1 MSRRDDRVSLVDML
15 IYAKEAIAL
24 SSGTSLDDVVEDRV
38 MQLALQKLVEI
49 VGEAANRV
57 SEETQQKH
65 TAIPWPQ
72 IIGLRN
78 RLVHGYDDV
87 NLDILWK
94 IIQNDLPPLIGQL
107 QAIVGEEPSDTERLN
122 YEQGSGRR

>member
-15 IYAKEAIAL
+15 IHAKEAVAL
-24 SSGTSLDDVVEDRV
+24 SGETSLNDLIEDRV

-49 VGEAANRV
+49 VDEAANRV
-57 SEETQQKH
+57 SEATQQCH
-65 TAIPWPQ
+65 QEIPWLQ

-78 RLVHGYDDV
+78 RLVHGYYDA

-94 IIQNDLPPLIGQL
+94 IIQNDLPPLIEQL
-107 QAIVGEEPSDTERLN
+107 QAIVGEEA
-122 YEQGSGRR
+122 

>member
-1 MSRRDDRVSLVDML
+1 MSKRDDRVSLVDML
-15 IYAKEAIAL
+15 IYAEEAVVL
-24 SSGTSLDDVVEDRV
+24 SSATSLNDLIEDRM
-38 MQLALQKLVEI
+38 MQLALQKLIEI

-57 SEETQQKH
+57 SEETQQCYQEV
-65 TAIPWPQ
+65 PWPQ

-94 IIQNDLPPLIGQL
+94 IIQNDLPPLIEQL
-107 QAIVGEEPSDTERLN
+107 RAIVGEES
-122 YEQGSGRR
+122 

>member
-15 IYAKEAIAL
+15 IHAKEAVAL
-24 SSGTSLDDVVEDRV
+24 SGETSLNDLIEDRV

-57 SEETQQKH
+57 SEETQQRH
-65 TAIPWPQ
+65 QEIPWPQ

-78 RLVHGYDDV
+78 RLVHGYYDI
-87 NLDILWK
+87 NLDILWQ
-94 IIQNDLPPLIGQL
+94 IIQNDLPPLTERL
-107 QAIVGEEPSDTERLN
+107 KAIVGEEA
-122 YEQGSGRR
+122 

>member
-15 IYAKEAIAL
+15 IYAKEAVAL
-24 SSGTSLDDVVEDRV
+24 SSGTSLDDVVKDRV

-65 TAIPWPQ
+65 TAIPWP
-72 IIGLRN
+72 
-78 RLVHGYDDV
+78 RLSVCATG
-87 NLDILWK
+87 
-94 IIQNDLPPLIGQL
+94 
-107 QAIVGEEPSDTERLN
+107 
-122 YEQGSGRR
+122 

>member
-15 IYAKEAIAL
+15 IHAKEAVAL
-24 SSGTSLDDVVEDRV
+24 SGETSLNDLIEDRV
-38 MQLALQKLVEI
+38 MQLALRKLVEI

-57 SEETQQKH
+57 SEETQQRH
-65 TAIPWPQ
+65 QEIPWPQ

-87 NLDILWK
+87 NLDIPWK
-94 IIQNDLPPLIGQL
+94 IIQADLPPLTEQL
-107 QAIVGEEPSDTERLN
+107 KAIVGEEA
-122 YEQGSGRR
+122 

>member
-15 IYAKEAIAL
+15 IHAEEA
-24 SSGTSLDDVVEDRV
+24 VVLLGEVTLNDLIEDRV
-38 MQLALQKLVEI
+38 KQLALRKLVEV

-57 SEETQQKH
+57 SEETQQQY
-65 TAIPWPQ
+65 TAIPWSQ

-87 NLDILWK
+87 DLGVLWE
-94 IIQNDLPPLIGQL
+94 IIQADLPPLIEQL
-107 QAIVGEEPSDTERLN
+107 KAIVGEET
-122 YEQGSGRR
+122 

>member
-15 IYAKEAIAL
+15 IHAEEA
-24 SSGTSLDDVVEDRV
+24 VVLLGEATLNDLIEDRV

-57 SEETQQKH
+57 SEDTQQRH
-65 TAIPWPQ
+65 QEIPWPQ

-78 RLVHGYDDV
+78 RLVHGYYDA

-94 IIQNDLPPLIGQL
+94 IIQNDLPPLIEQL
-107 QAIVGEEPSDTERLN
+107 QAIVGEEA
-122 YEQGSGRR
+122 

>member
-15 IYAKEAIAL
+15 IYAKEAVAL

-94 IIQNDLPPLIGQL
+94 IIQNDLPPLINQL
-107 QAIVGEEPSDTERLN
+107 KAIVDEEPSNTGDQL
-122 YEQGSGRR
+122 